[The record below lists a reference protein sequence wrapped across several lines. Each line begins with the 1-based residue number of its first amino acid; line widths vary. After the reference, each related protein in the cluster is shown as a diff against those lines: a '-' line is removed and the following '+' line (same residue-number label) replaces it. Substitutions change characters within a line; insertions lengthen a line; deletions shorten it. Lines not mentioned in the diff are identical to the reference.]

1 MFTLLAAFIA
11 TFVALCKGLM
21 LLIGVFLGGAAFLFL
36 LGALLVAGVTGLI
49 QAWHDRDTVG
59 ARA

>member
-21 LLIGVFLGGAAFLFL
+21 LLIGVLLGGAAFLFL
-36 LGALLVAGVTGLI
+36 LGALLVAGVTALI
-49 QAWHDRDTVG
+49 QAWYARDTVG

>member
-1 MFTLLAAFIA
+1 MFTLLTAFIA

-21 LLIGVFLGGAAFLFL
+21 LLIGALLGGAAFLFL
-36 LGALLVAGVTGLI
+36 LGALLVAGVNALI
-49 QAWHDRDTVG
+49 QAWYARDTVG

>member
-21 LLIGVFLGGAAFLFL
+21 LLIGVLLGGVT
-36 LGALLVAGVTGLI
+36 ALI
-49 QAWHDRDTVG
+49 EAWHAHDTVG

>member
-1 MFTLLAAFIA
+1 MFTLLTAFIA

-21 LLIGVFLGGAAFLFL
+21 WLIGVLLGGAAFLFL

-49 QAWHDRDTVG
+49 QAWHARDTVG

>member
-1 MFTLLAAFIA
+1 MFTLLTAFIT

-21 LLIGVFLGGAAFLFL
+21 LLIGALLGGAAFLFL
-36 LGALLVAGVTGLI
+36 LGALLVAGVNALI
-49 QAWHDRDTVG
+49 QAWYARDTVG